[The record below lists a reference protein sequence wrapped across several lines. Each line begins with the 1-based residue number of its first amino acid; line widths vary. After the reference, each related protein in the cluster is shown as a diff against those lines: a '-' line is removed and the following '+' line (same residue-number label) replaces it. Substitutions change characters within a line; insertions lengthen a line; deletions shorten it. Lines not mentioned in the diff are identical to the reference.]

1 MMVKVKV
8 KMKMK
13 KMTHF
18 FGTAVNMKEVPW
30 LRSIMMMNSY
40 FELKL
45 HCNFPFC
52 DDL

>member
-1 MMVKVKV
+1 MLMEGMIVSEVL
-8 KMKMK
+8 MSSS
-13 KMTHF
+13 
-18 FGTAVNMKEVPW
+18 KEVPQ
-30 LRSIMMMNSY
+30 LRSTVKMNSY